1 MSPRS
6 AHAHLPTSSGPSS
19 TLDAVFFALADST
32 RRALLARLRGSE
44 ATAGS
49 LATGFAMTRPAV
61 SRHLRVL
68 RQAEMVREE
77 RRGRE
82 RVYTLEPLRLRLIS
96 DWLDDYRVFWP
107 ARLHDLKQFIESMPD
122 DDAPGPPQVPVR
134 RAPRSPK
141 RRPR

>member
-1 MSPRS
+1 MSPR
-6 AHAHLPTSSGPSS
+6 AAFANPPTASGPSS

-32 RRALLARLRGSE
+32 RRALLARLRSSE

-68 RQAEMVREE
+68 RHAEMVREE

-82 RVYTLEPLRLRLIS
+82 RVYALEPRRLQLIS
-96 DWLDDYRVFWP
+96 DWLEDYRVFWP
-107 ARLHDLKQFIESMPD
+107 ARLHDLKDFVESMPD
-122 DDAPGPPQVPVR
+122 DDPVPPQGPVP

>member
-6 AHAHLPTSSGPSS
+6 AHARLPTASGPSS

-82 RVYTLEPLRLRLIS
+82 RVYTLEPRRLQLIS
-96 DWLDDYRVFWP
+96 DWLEDYRVFWP
-107 ARLHDLKQFIESMPD
+107 ARLHDLKDFVESMPD
-122 DDAPGPPQVPVR
+122 DPVPPQDPAP